1 MCRTA
6 TDSGD
11 GRVCMS
17 SCSSDRCR
25 GCRGRRWRV
34 RVGDP
39 HAMGAS
45 CYELRYCVR
54 KCAVRGDVED
64 GEGVFA
70 VLHAAFVKD
79 DGYEVDAAGVEEGE
93 GGRFGEEL
101 VVG

>member
-1 MCRTA
+1 
-6 TDSGD
+6 
-11 GRVCMS
+11 
-17 SCSSDRCR
+17 
-25 GCRGRRWRV
+25 
-34 RVGDP
+34 
-39 HAMGAS
+39 
-45 CYELRYCVR
+45 
-54 KCAVRGDVED
+54 VED